1 MAWRNLCSMVHAV
14 SYLFNPSTR
23 CNPNALA
30 PFFWVVTHHMARNQ
44 TGNGVRVSW
53 KMVPAVTDV
62 WPPHTAHSSRTP
74 RTGQDL
80 PPPQRGHRKPSGYRR
95 RAKYARQD
103 SSVAKAAS
111 NSVRFLGYSSTMP
124 AYYLLGLPESSR
136 YLPPAIYASA
146 FPAFPPI
153 LPKIAVLVVTY
164 RKRRSPLLVGVN
176 APAKHPGGKH
186 DDPKRKPSKGR
197 PRAFGEAGAP
207 TRSECEFGACRT
219 GGHRK
224 SRIV

>member
-1 MAWRNLCSMVHAV
+1 
-14 SYLFNPSTR
+14 
-23 CNPNALA
+23 
-30 PFFWVVTHHMARNQ
+30 MARNQ

-80 PPPQRGHRKPSGYRR
+80 PPPQRGHRKPSGHPR

-136 YLPPAIYASA
+136 YLPYA
-146 FPAFPPI
+146 
-153 LPKIAVLVVTY
+153 
-164 RKRRSPLLVGVN
+164 LLEWLECQ
-176 APAKHPGGKH
+176 PGMN
-186 DDPKRKPSKGR
+186 
-197 PRAFGEAGAP
+197 
-207 TRSECEFGACRT
+207 
-219 GGHRK
+219 
-224 SRIV
+224 

>member
-80 PPPQRGHRKPSGYRR
+80 PPPQRGHRKPSGHRR
-95 RAKYARQD
+95 RAK
-103 SSVAKAAS
+103 
-111 NSVRFLGYSSTMP
+111 VRSAGFLGRKSGFQ
-124 AYYLLGLPESSR
+124 LRQVLGVFL
-136 YLPPAIYASA
+136 YHAC
-146 FPAFPPI
+146 I
-153 LPKIAVLVVTY
+153 LPI
-164 RKRRSPLLVGVN
+164 
-176 APAKHPGGKH
+176 
-186 DDPKRKPSKGR
+186 
-197 PRAFGEAGAP
+197 GA
-207 TRSECEFGACRT
+207 T
-219 GGHRK
+219 
-224 SRIV
+224 

>member
-1 MAWRNLCSMVHAV
+1 
-14 SYLFNPSTR
+14 
-23 CNPNALA
+23 
-30 PFFWVVTHHMARNQ
+30 MARNQ

-80 PPPQRGHRKPSGYRR
+80 PPPQRGHRKPSGHRR

-136 YLPPAIYASA
+136 SLPQVNQVPIAIGKKHE
-146 FPAFPPI
+146 PVP
-153 LPKIAVLVVTY
+153 LDL
-164 RKRRSPLLVGVN
+164 KRG
-176 APAKHPGGKH
+176 
-186 DDPKRKPSKGR
+186 
-197 PRAFGEAGAP
+197 
-207 TRSECEFGACRT
+207 SEFD
-219 GGHRK
+219 
-224 SRIV
+224 S